1 MMKIAIIGSG
11 ISGLYAAWKLS
22 QKHEVTV
29 FEKNS
34 YLGGHTDTHELNIN
48 GEKVSVDSGFIVFN
62 DHNYP
67 LFSQMIA
74 ELGVEAQSSDMG
86 FSVNNQV
93 TGLQYNPSKKFSLLC
108 RPQNFLN
115 ANFRN
120 MLSDLFKF
128 YAANKDLDVS
138 SYDADLSIE
147 EYLNENA
154 YSEAFRQEHLYPMC
168 GALWSCPPE
177 QAGNI
182 PYKFVVSFFQHHR
195 MLQLKDRPLWQ
206 TVKGG
211 SSTYVRAIQAQC
223 KNIKFKQFGVNSVT
237 RLKDEVLIQTD
248 NATEQFDWVVFASHA
263 DDTLALMQDATELEQ
278 DVLGHFKYQNNHMVV
293 HCDTNIMPKSK
304 RQWASW
310 HVHVTQSK
318 SLEQTPFQNSNIHY
332 GFSYWMN
339 KLQNLKCKTQ
349 IFSTLNPNFD
359 IDAKYIFVERHY
371 RHPVFDAK
379 AIDAQSRWMEINGQN
394 RSSFCG
400 AYWGWGFH
408 EDGARSAANVVNQ
421 LTQLLAEPA

>member
-1 MMKIAIIGSG
+1 MKIAIIGSG

-22 QKHEVTV
+22 QIHEVTV
-29 FEKNS
+29 FEKNH
-34 YLGGHTDTHELNIN
+34 YFGGHTDTHELNIE
-48 GEKVSVDSGFIVFN
+48 GENVSVDSGFIVFN

-74 ELGVEAQSSDMG
+74 ELGVEVQSSDMG

-93 TGLQYNPSKKFSLLC
+93 SGLQYNPSKKFSLLC
-108 RPQNFLN
+108 RPQNFFK
-115 ANFRN
+115 ADFRV

-138 SYDADLSIE
+138 HFNADLSIE
-147 EYLNENA
+147 EYLDDNG

-168 GALWSCPPE
+168 GALWSCPIE
-177 QAGNI
+177 QAGKI

-211 SSTYVRAIQAQC
+211 SSTYVRTIQAQA
-223 KNIKFKQFGVNSVT
+223 KNIHFKQIGVTAVT
-237 RLKDEVLIQTD
+237 RSKQDVLIE
-248 NATEQFDWVVFASHA
+248 TEQGTERFDWVVFASHA
-263 DDTLALMQDATELEQ
+263 DDTLELIQDPTALEQ
-278 DVLGHFKYQNNHMVV
+278 DILGHFSYQNNRMVV
-293 HCDTNIMPKSK
+293 HHDQQIMPKSK

-310 HVHVTQSK
+310 HVHVTQSH
-318 SLEQTPFQNSNIHY
+318 SPYVTPFQTSRIHY
-332 GFSYWMN
+332 GFTYWMN
-339 KLQNLKCKTQ
+339 KLQNLKCNTQ
-349 IFSTLNPNFD
+349 IFSTLNPNFH
-359 IDAKYIFVERHY
+359 IDPACVLVERHY

-379 AIDAQSRWMEINGQN
+379 AIDAQSRWHEINGQN
-394 RSSFCG
+394 RSSYCG

-408 EDGARSAANVVNQ
+408 EDGARSASWVVDDILRVSQ
-421 LTQLLAEPA
+421 AVA

>member
-22 QKHEVTV
+22 QTHEVTV

-34 YLGGHTDTHELNIN
+34 YFGGHTDTHELDID
-48 GEKVSVDSGFIVFN
+48 GEKISVDSGFIVFN

-67 LFSQMIA
+67 LFSQMLS
-74 ELGVEAQSSDMG
+74 ELGVKIQSSDMG

-93 TGLQYNPSKKFSLLC
+93 TGLQYNPSKKVSLLC
-108 RPQNFLN
+108 RPKNFLQS
-115 ANFRN
+115 NFRS

-138 SYDADLSIE
+138 DCEVDFSIE
-147 EYLNENA
+147 EYLNTHG
-154 YSEAFRQEHLYPMC
+154 YGEAFRQEHLYPMC
-168 GALWSCPPE
+168 GALWSCPPD
-177 QAGNI
+177 QAGKI

-211 SSTYVRAIQAQC
+211 SATYVRAIQKQC
-223 KNIKFKQFGVNSVT
+223 KNIQFKHVAVHAVT

-248 NATEQFDWVVFASHA
+248 HSTEQFDWVVFASHA
-263 DDTLALMQDATELEQ
+263 DDTLALMQDASPIEKE
-278 DVLGHFKYQNNHMVV
+278 VLGQFQYQHNRMVV
-293 HCDTNIMPKSK
+293 HCDRNIMPKSK

-310 HVHVTQSK
+310 HVHVTSSK
-318 SLEQTPFQNSNIHY
+318 SSEYTPFQNSNIHY

-339 KLQNLKCKTQ
+339 RLQNLKCNTQ

-371 RHPVFDAK
+371 RHPVFNAK
-379 AIDAQSRWMEINGQN
+379 AIDAQSRWKEINGQN

-408 EDGARSAANVVNQ
+408 EDGARSASWVVQ
-421 LTQLLAEPA
+421 ALQKSIPVAA